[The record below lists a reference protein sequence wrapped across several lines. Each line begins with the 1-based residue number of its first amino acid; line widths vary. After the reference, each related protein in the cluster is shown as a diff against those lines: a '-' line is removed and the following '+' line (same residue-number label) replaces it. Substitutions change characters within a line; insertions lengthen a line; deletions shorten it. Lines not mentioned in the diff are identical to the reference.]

1 VFITFEG
8 VEGAGKT
15 TQLERLAAELGR
27 LGRPVVVT
35 REPGGTVLGERVRE
49 LVLAQATGDIAPR
62 AEALLCAAARAQ
74 HVAAVIRP
82 ALDRGEDV
90 LCDRFVHSSLAYQ
103 GVARGLGIE
112 EVEGINRWA
121 TGGLWPDLV
130 VLLDVDPKVGL
141 DRAEG
146 VDRFQ
151 AEQLAFHETVRRAFG
166 ELADRDPDRFV
177 RVDARA
183 GLDEVSARVLAAV
196 MARLS
201 ASGKGAPPA
210 HQPPPRG
217 AGS

>member
-15 TQLERLAAELGR
+15 TQLERLATELRR

-49 LVLAQATGDIAPR
+49 LVLDKATGDIAPR
-62 AEALLCAAARAQ
+62 SEALLFAAARAQ

-82 ALDRGEDV
+82 ALDRGQDV

-103 GVARGLGIE
+103 GVARGLGVE

-151 AEQLAFHETVRRAFG
+151 AEQLAFHETVRRAFD
-166 ELADRDPDRFV
+166 ELAGRDPDRFV

-196 MARLS
+196 MTRLS

-217 AGS
+217 AES

>member
-1 VFITFEG
+1 MFITFEG

-15 TQLERLAAELGR
+15 TQLERLAAELRR

-49 LVLAQATGDIAPR
+49 LLLDPATGDIAPP
-62 AEALLCAAARAQ
+62 AEALLFAAARAQ

-82 ALDRGEDV
+82 ALDQGKDV

-103 GVARGLGIE
+103 GVARGLGLA
-112 EVEGINRWA
+112 EVEGVNRWA

-130 VLLDVDPKVGL
+130 VLLEVDAKVGL

-151 AEQLAFHETVRRAFG
+151 AQLLDFHEAVGRAFHE
-166 ELADRDPDRFV
+166 LAEHDPGRFV
-177 RVDARA
+177 LVDARA
-183 GLDEVSARVLAAV
+183 SLDEVSGRVLAAV
-196 MARLS
+196 MTRLS
-201 ASGKGAPPA
+201 ESGAGSPPS

-217 AGS
+217 